1 MQFSLPPVQP
11 DKVQPNQV
19 QHNSGQQ
26 RFECHVDGLL
36 CLADYHLRDGVMH
49 MTHTEVPPALG
60 GRGIA
65 AALVGAALA
74 HATHANLK
82 VNPACSYVRLY
93 MQRHP
98 ETLALQA

>member
-1 MQFSLPPVQP
+1 MQSSQVH
-11 DKVQPNQV
+11 V
-19 QHNSGQQ
+19 QHNIGQQ
-26 RFECHVDGLL
+26 RFECTVDGRL
-36 CLADYHLRDGVMH
+36 CVADYHLKGEVMH

-65 AALVGAALA
+65 AALVAAALE
-74 HATHANLK
+74 HARSTQLK

-98 ETLALQA
+98 ETQSLQA

>member
-1 MQFSLPPVQP
+1 MQSTTPPVQ
-11 DKVQPNQV
+11 
-19 QHNSGQQ
+19 HNIEQQ
-26 RFECHVDGLL
+26 RFECTVDGLL
-36 CLADYHLRDGVMH
+36 CVADYRLTAGVMH

-65 AALVGAALA
+65 AALVAAALE
-74 HATHANLK
+74 HARSAKLK

-98 ETLALQA
+98 ETHALQA

>member
-1 MQFSLPPVQP
+1 MQSSQLL
-11 DKVQPNQV
+11 V
-19 QHNSGQQ
+19 QHNMGQQ

-36 CLADYHLRDGVMH
+36 CVADYHLRDGVMH
-49 MTHTEVPPALG
+49 MTHTEVPTALG

-65 AALVGAALA
+65 AALVAAALE
-74 HATHANLK
+74 HARSADLK

-98 ETLALQA
+98 ETQALQA